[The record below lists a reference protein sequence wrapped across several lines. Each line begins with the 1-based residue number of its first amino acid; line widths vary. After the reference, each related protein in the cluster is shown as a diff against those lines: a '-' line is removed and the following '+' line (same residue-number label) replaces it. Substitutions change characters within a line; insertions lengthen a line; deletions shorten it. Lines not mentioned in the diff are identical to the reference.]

1 MRLTVIDFETANR
14 YSQSACSIG
23 IVVFEDGELIH
34 EAVYLIKPHRT
45 YRYFDPFNI
54 SIHHITP
61 EMVKNAPEFDTVAV
75 FLIPWLQHAVLAAHN
90 APFDIGVLRSLIDL
104 YQLDFPRVDVL
115 DTVEV
120 ARKCYPRLD
129 NHKLHTVCGAL
140 EIPLDHH
147 EALSD
152 ARGAALLVLNAMSV
166 VEVFDPVE
174 FAMTLGVKLRP
185 LY

>member
-1 MRLTVIDFETANR
+1 MRLSVIDFETANR
-14 YSQSACSIG
+14 FSQSACSIG

-34 EAVYLIKPHRT
+34 EAVYLIKPHRR
-45 YRYFDPFNI
+45 YRYFEPFNI
-54 SIHHITP
+54 AIHHITP
-61 EMVKNAPEFDTVAV
+61 DMVKNAPEFDEVV
-75 FLIPWLQHAVLAAHN
+75 PFLIPWMDNAILAAHN
-90 APFDIGVLRSLIDL
+90 APFDVGVLRSLIDL
-104 YQLDFPRVDVL
+104 YQLDFPRVDVM

-129 NHKLHTVCGAL
+129 NHKLHTVCSAL

-174 FAMTLGVKLRP
+174 FANTLGVRLRP

>member
-14 YSQSACSIG
+14 YSESACSIG

-34 EAVYLIKPHRT
+34 EAVHLIKPHKY
-45 YRYFDPFNI
+45 YREFDRFNI

-61 EMVKNAPEFDTVAV
+61 DMVEDAPEFDVV
-75 FLIPWLQHAVLAAHN
+75 VNELIPWMENAVLAAHN
-90 APFDIGVLRSLIDL
+90 APFDMGVFRSLIRL
-104 YQLDFPRVDVL
+104 YGLDVPSIDVL

-120 ARKCYPRLD
+120 ARKCYPRLE
-129 NHKLHTVCGAL
+129 NHKLNTVCSAL

-152 ARGAALLVLNAMSV
+152 ARGAALLVLNAMALT
-166 VEVFDPVE
+166 EVFDPVE
-174 FAMTLGVKLRP
+174 FAHTLRVRLRP
-185 LY
+185 LK

>member
-14 YSQSACSIG
+14 YNQSACSIG
-23 IVVFEDGELIH
+23 IVVFEEGELIH
-34 EAVYLIKPHRT
+34 EAVYLIKPHRH

-54 SIHHITP
+54 GIHHITP
-61 EMVKNAPEFDTVAV
+61 EMVKHAPEFDEVAP
-75 FLIPWLQHAVLAAHN
+75 FLIPWLDNAVLAAHN

-104 YQLDFPRVDVL
+104 YQLDFPRVDYI

-152 ARGAALLVLNAMSV
+152 ARGAALLVLNAMSI

-174 FAMTLGVKLRP
+174 FATTLGVKLRP